1 MSRVA
6 SLSRRHLLTSLNQQ
20 PKRYFSATM
29 AQAKDTWSADQ
40 YVKFLKDRTRP
51 STDLLAHVPN
61 TSPKRVV
68 DVGCGPGNST
78 AVLAERYPNAHVS
91 GFDSSADMIKK
102 AKQTLPN
109 VSFEV
114 ADLLTYKPEE
124 PVDVLFSNAV
134 FQWLP
139 NGQRIE
145 IVRKLL
151 DHVAPGG
158 SLAFQVPF
166 NLEEPSHAL
175 MRETADTPNMPWTE
189 KLRAANY
196 SRDQFPSPTE
206 IWDGLKHLCSDLN
219 IWQTTYMHVM
229 ENHEG
234 IVEWVK
240 GTGLRPYLNPL
251 SEPEQEAFI
260 EAYLDKLKQGY
271 TAQKDG
277 KVLLPF
283 PRFDKIGDLKS
294 NVAHIRSIYLS
305 VKEAFVQIDRMA
317 GTSLVDL
324 LSDIQV
330 AFDMFEL
337 NLAECAAKADEL
349 RVEQERP
356 KHLSPFVDSS
366 SAQSWSSGSNIP
378 SGGIIQR
385 TSFGRDANTT
395 TVHVE
400 NGSTKPKERRLTKL
414 RQRFSISPDAR
425 ENHWTSLFGLTKSPV
440 VLILAAAMP
449 PTIYSTILC
458 GSPDSLP
465 ALDSNFYST
474 LSQFIS
480 SLAGLYVIV
489 KPLFNKNKKDEIKT
503 SFPKT
508 FYTMLTLSLLTSLTS
523 AVTYAWSPAAS
534 IPLAYVSGLTLNIA
548 TLLIIQDSGNQ
559 IKETNRY
566 NEDLVFAVNELEME
580 LAENRA
586 ERFPAWQTE
595 KKAVLPSRQTAQMK
609 DLRQRD
615 KEASSPDRHVNTVVR
630 KRQDVMKI
638 FHVDFASPSVFNA
651 VSLKEK
657 QRASLGMI
665 VNILRRIE
673 GKIDDSKPHDSN
685 PTEHRSIA
693 TALRPFNPRS
703 PANSSEVLGVP
714 SFLRHETIDSPAAPN
729 DPNPA
734 ISFSAHQVLFWPAIQ
749 SALPESVKLICQM
762 QGGTYSTRLEASR
775 PKLPHAASVDISSDW
790 LSKLSIATLKQLSDV
805 YFTTF
810 NLANPILDQKTYFQ
824 RTLGVAID
832 GNFGICIESCIVLVV
847 MALGSMGQKA
857 LQEAG
862 FAGTPASSPY
872 VGQDGEMPGLDFF
885 NEARK
890 RFGFLM
896 CEQDLQACQFYLLSG
911 LFYAE
916 ALRPIDWWAM
926 LSKASACSA
935 YFWNNLSRDRDEWML
950 DMQSRLFWITS
961 MFEAVLSQ
969 ELNLPP
975 SNSLHLE
982 EHIALP
988 KFISAQDIASFGS
1001 FRYPGDDPFFHYH
1014 FLSQLAHRLILT
1026 RARNSLFHFNP
1037 TSDYPPEPVEDE
1049 LIRQLEQWRER
1060 LPPMLQF
1067 DPKSPLTQAE
1077 SPSDALVTAWLH
1089 ARYFVARY
1097 HIGRPLLHRALER
1110 PASLTEGHLRKCRDA
1125 ISAVLAWASVIQVT
1139 DTMRSCNPLKFF
1151 VCSQIFGQICVIY
1164 ALSVSPYPYIRDIVS
1179 DINKKWTTFALGYL
1193 EAGAFYSPAI
1203 EQDFKIAKILCE
1215 DIGKI

>member
-1 MSRVA
+1 M
-6 SLSRRHLLTSLNQQ
+6 
-20 PKRYFSATM
+20 
-29 AQAKDTWSADQ
+29 
-40 YVKFLKDRTRP
+40 
-51 STDLLAHVPN
+51 
-61 TSPKRVV
+61 
-68 DVGCGPGNST
+68 
-78 AVLAERYPNAHVS
+78 AEREESSPAVEAHVS
-91 GFDSSADMIKK
+91 DEG
-102 AKQTLPN
+102 P
-109 VSFEV
+109 
-114 ADLLTYKPEE
+114 
-124 PVDVLFSNAV
+124 
-134 FQWLP
+134 
-139 NGQRIE
+139 
-145 IVRKLL
+145 
-151 DHVAPGG
+151 
-158 SLAFQVPF
+158 
-166 NLEEPSHAL
+166 PS
-175 MRETADTPNMPWTE
+175 R
-189 KLRAANY
+189 
-196 SRDQFPSPTE
+196 
-206 IWDGLKHLCSDLN
+206 
-219 IWQTTYMHVM
+219 
-229 ENHEG
+229 
-234 IVEWVK
+234 
-240 GTGLRPYLNPL
+240 
-251 SEPEQEAFI
+251 
-260 EAYLDKLKQGY
+260 
-271 TAQKDG
+271 
-277 KVLLPF
+277 
-283 PRFDKIGDLKS
+283 
-294 NVAHIRSIYLS
+294 
-305 VKEAFVQIDRMA
+305 
-317 GTSLVDL
+317 
-324 LSDIQV
+324 
-330 AFDMFEL
+330 
-337 NLAECAAKADEL
+337 
-349 RVEQERP
+349 
-356 KHLSPFVDSS
+356 
-366 SAQSWSSGSNIP
+366 
-378 SGGIIQR
+378 
-385 TSFGRDANTT
+385 
-395 TVHVE
+395 
-400 NGSTKPKERRLTKL
+400 
-414 RQRFSISPDAR
+414 RQRGFIAR
-425 ENHWTSLFGLTKSPV
+425 QACEYCRQKKTRCDEDFPCGLCKSLGLQCKFTQRK
-440 VLILAAAMP
+440 
-449 PTIYSTILC
+449 
-458 GSPDSLP
+458 
-465 ALDSNFYST
+465 
-474 LSQFIS
+474 
-480 SLAGLYVIV
+480 
-489 KPLFNKNKKDEIKT
+489 
-503 SFPKT
+503 
-508 FYTMLTLSLLTSLTS
+508 
-523 AVTYAWSPAAS
+523 
-534 IPLAYVSGLTLNIA
+534 A
-548 TLLIIQDSGNQ
+548 T
-559 IKETNRY
+559 R
-566 NEDLVFAVNELEME
+566 NE
-580 LAENRA
+580 
-586 ERFPAWQTE
+586 
-595 KKAVLPSRQTAQMK
+595 
-609 DLRQRD
+609 
-615 KEASSPDRHVNTVVR
+615 
-630 KRQDVMKI
+630 
-638 FHVDFASPSVFNA
+638 
-651 VSLKEK
+651 
-657 QRASLGMI
+657 ASLGMI

-685 PTEHRSIA
+685 STEHRSIAIA

-714 SFLRHETIDSPAAPN
+714 SFLRQETIDSPVAPT

-749 SALPESVKLICQM
+749 SALPESVKLMCQM

-862 FAGTPASSPY
+862 FSGTPASSPY

-975 SNSLHLE
+975 N
-982 EHIALP
+982 
-988 KFISAQDIASFGS
+988 D
-1001 FRYPGDDPFFHYH
+1001 
-1014 FLSQLAHRLILT
+1014 T
-1026 RARNSLFHFNP
+1026 
-1037 TSDYPPEPVEDE
+1037 TDYPPEPVEDE

-1060 LPPMLQF
+1060 LPPILQF

-1125 ISAVLAWASVIQVT
+1125 ISAVLTWASVIQVT

-1164 ALSVSPYPYIRDIVS
+1164 ALSVSPYPHIRDIVS
-1179 DINKKWTTFALGYL
+1179 DVNKKWTNFALSYL

>member
-1 MSRVA
+1 MPSSYHKGQVYECVSNDPSDLQSRPQHQHSPTQRLGLVRILVLSLGTVVIAAVVTFLGFLWWGAIASVNEGDRPSSHILRRILGSGWLLRSITISSLVYRVVA
-6 SLSRRHLLTSLNQQ
+6 GAQAATATEMIASIFLEDNGCLLPDLARLSLTRCQTAGPFQLAFTAPRQLFDPGNLFKSGLLVALLIASVVTQFTSTILLTDLSAARLVNDPTALNVAFGFKY
-20 PKRYFSATM
+20 PSSEDENSSANLFNPYAGVDYWT
-29 AQAKDTWSADQ
+29 S
-40 YVKFLKDRTRP
+40 RP
-51 STDLLAHVPN
+51 SSYLRFAEISTPPVQGDGVYDTGAIARAFLPFNNSTRRATLRSYEGPATVVDARVICIRPRLSIHTINLTDVYMLSLGGSVSIHGEYEGLDTTYPDPSSFACM
-61 TSPKRVV
+61 V
-68 DVGCGPGNST
+68 DVGKVSDRPLQQRMSLCPMDSD
-78 AVLAERYPNAHVS
+78 LAFIKGGVRPDLSSFTKAYLLINATS
-91 GFDSSADMIKK
+91 GFENWRENG
-102 AKQTLPN
+102 LGGN
-109 VSFEV
+109 
-114 ADLLTYKPEE
+114 E
-124 PVDVLFSNAV
+124 PVTILESDRASQSQGTWQSFGINGAPDTGIDATLCFANPIPWDYKISAASSQDGFEPTLQWNITTGTYRSNAV
-134 FQWLP
+134 RSLLGSTLAP
-139 NGQRIE
+139 VPSLERGLL
-145 IVRKLL
+145 KL
-151 DHVAPGG
+151 ASPGNW
-158 SLAFQVPF
+158 STAEASITF
-166 NLEEPSHAL
+166 NTSNTINYIWTALRTGRYNKMTPMNATYREES
-175 MRETADTPNMPWTE
+175 
-189 KLRAANY
+189 
-196 SRDQFPSPTE
+196 SPT
-206 IWDGLKHLCSDLN
+206 
-219 IWQTTYMHVM
+219 
-229 ENHEG
+229 
-234 IVEWVK
+234 
-240 GTGLRPYLNPL
+240 
-251 SEPEQEAFI
+251 I
-260 EAYLDKLKQGY
+260 EAHG
-271 TAQKDG
+271 
-277 KVLLPF
+277 
-283 PRFDKIGDLKS
+283 
-294 NVAHIRSIYLS
+294 
-305 VKEAFVQIDRMA
+305 
-317 GTSLVDL
+317 
-324 LSDIQV
+324 SD
-330 AFDMFEL
+330 EG
-337 NLAECAAKADEL
+337 
-349 RVEQERP
+349 P
-356 KHLSPFVDSS
+356 
-366 SAQSWSSGSNIP
+366 P
-378 SGGIIQR
+378 S
-385 TSFGRDANTT
+385 
-395 TVHVE
+395 
-400 NGSTKPKERRLTKL
+400 K
-414 RQRFSISPDAR
+414 RQRGFIAR
-425 ENHWTSLFGLTKSPV
+425 QACEYCRQKKTRCDEDFPCGLCKSLGLQCKFTQRK
-440 VLILAAAMP
+440 
-449 PTIYSTILC
+449 
-458 GSPDSLP
+458 
-465 ALDSNFYST
+465 
-474 LSQFIS
+474 
-480 SLAGLYVIV
+480 
-489 KPLFNKNKKDEIKT
+489 
-503 SFPKT
+503 
-508 FYTMLTLSLLTSLTS
+508 
-523 AVTYAWSPAAS
+523 
-534 IPLAYVSGLTLNIA
+534 A
-548 TLLIIQDSGNQ
+548 T
-559 IKETNRY
+559 R
-566 NEDLVFAVNELEME
+566 NE
-580 LAENRA
+580 
-586 ERFPAWQTE
+586 
-595 KKAVLPSRQTAQMK
+595 
-609 DLRQRD
+609 
-615 KEASSPDRHVNTVVR
+615 
-630 KRQDVMKI
+630 
-638 FHVDFASPSVFNA
+638 
-651 VSLKEK
+651 
-657 QRASLGMI
+657 ASLGMI

-673 GKIDDSKPHDSN
+673 GKIDDSKPHDSH
-685 PTEHRSIA
+685 PTENRSIA
-693 TALRPFNPRS
+693 AALRPFNPRS

-714 SFLRHETIDSPAAPN
+714 SFLRHETIDSPAAAT

-749 SALPESVKLICQM
+749 SALPESVKLMCQM
-762 QGGTYSTRLEASR
+762 QGATYSTRLEASR

-872 VGQDGEMPGLDFF
+872 VGQDADMPGLDFF

-1037 TSDYPPEPVEDE
+1037 TADYPPEPVEDE

-1151 VCSQIFGQICVIY
+1151 VCSQ
-1164 ALSVSPYPYIRDIVS
+1164 
-1179 DINKKWTTFALGYL
+1179 
-1193 EAGAFYSPAI
+1193 
-1203 EQDFKIAKILCE
+1203 
-1215 DIGKI
+1215 

>member
-1 MSRVA
+1 MDTKLQQISGSMSSIIGIETSPLLAESNTDEAKRVRDEAKSTLQQRYPTLVDMATINILKVFGAMREARLEIAELCISISFPLVILQCRSLKNLLA
-6 SLSRRHLLTSLNQQ
+6 SLSAFDDHGKVPEMTWHSRNLSMLGNLENGFSYSW
-20 PKRYFSATM
+20 RYEWTVVFERWRNEV
-29 AQAKDTWSADQ
+29 KD
-40 YVKFLKDRTRP
+40 Y
-51 STDLLAHVPN
+51 
-61 TSPKRVV
+61 
-68 DVGCGPGNST
+68 
-78 AVLAERYPNAHVS
+78 
-91 GFDSSADMIKK
+91 
-102 AKQTLPN
+102 
-109 VSFEV
+109 
-114 ADLLTYKPEE
+114 
-124 PVDVLFSNAV
+124 
-134 FQWLP
+134 QWL
-139 NGQRIE
+139 
-145 IVRKLL
+145 
-151 DHVAPGG
+151 
-158 SLAFQVPF
+158 S
-166 NLEEPSHAL
+166 
-175 MRETADTPNMPWTE
+175 
-189 KLRAANY
+189 
-196 SRDQFPSPTE
+196 
-206 IWDGLKHLCSDLN
+206 
-219 IWQTTYMHVM
+219 
-229 ENHEG
+229 
-234 IVEWVK
+234 
-240 GTGLRPYLNPL
+240 
-251 SEPEQEAFI
+251 
-260 EAYLDKLKQGY
+260 
-271 TAQKDG
+271 
-277 KVLLPF
+277 
-283 PRFDKIGDLKS
+283 DKIGDLKS
-294 NVAHIRSIYLS
+294 NIAHIRSIYLS

-356 KHLSPFVDSS
+356 KHLSPFVNSS

-400 NGSTKPKERRLTKL
+400 NGSTKSKERRLTKL
-414 RQRFSISPDAR
+414 RQRFSINPDAR

-566 NEDLVFAVNELEME
+566 NEDLPEFDIPPRTTLQFIN
-580 LAENRA
+580 NTDN
-586 ERFPAWQTE
+586 PAWQTE

-615 KEASSPDRHVNTVVR
+615 KEASSPDRKATRN
-630 KRQDVMKI
+630 
-638 FHVDFASPSVFNA
+638 
-651 VSLKEK
+651 E
-657 QRASLGMI
+657 ASLGMI

-685 PTEHRSIA
+685 PTENRSIA

-749 SALPESVKLICQM
+749 SALPESVKLMCQM

-1067 DPKSPLTQAE
+1067 DPKLPLTQAE

-1179 DINKKWTTFALGYL
+1179 DVNKKWTNFALGYL

>member
-1 MSRVA
+1 
-6 SLSRRHLLTSLNQQ
+6 
-20 PKRYFSATM
+20 M
-29 AQAKDTWSADQ
+29 A
-40 YVKFLKDRTRP
+40 DREE
-51 STDLLAHVPN
+51 S
-61 TSPKRVV
+61 SP
-68 DVGCGPGNST
+68 
-78 AVLAERYPNAHVS
+78 AV
-91 GFDSSADMIKK
+91 
-102 AKQTLPN
+102 
-109 VSFEV
+109 
-114 ADLLTYKPEE
+114 
-124 PVDVLFSNAV
+124 
-134 FQWLP
+134 
-139 NGQRIE
+139 
-145 IVRKLL
+145 
-151 DHVAPGG
+151 
-158 SLAFQVPF
+158 
-166 NLEEPSHAL
+166 
-175 MRETADTPNMPWTE
+175 
-189 KLRAANY
+189 
-196 SRDQFPSPTE
+196 
-206 IWDGLKHLCSDLN
+206 
-219 IWQTTYMHVM
+219 
-229 ENHEG
+229 
-234 IVEWVK
+234 
-240 GTGLRPYLNPL
+240 
-251 SEPEQEAFI
+251 EA
-260 EAYLDKLKQGY
+260 
-271 TAQKDG
+271 
-277 KVLLPF
+277 
-283 PRFDKIGDLKS
+283 
-294 NVAHIRSIYLS
+294 
-305 VKEAFVQIDRMA
+305 
-317 GTSLVDL
+317 
-324 LSDIQV
+324 
-330 AFDMFEL
+330 
-337 NLAECAAKADEL
+337 
-349 RVEQERP
+349 
-356 KHLSPFVDSS
+356 
-366 SAQSWSSGSNIP
+366 
-378 SGGIIQR
+378 
-385 TSFGRDANTT
+385 
-395 TVHVE
+395 
-400 NGSTKPKERRLTKL
+400 NGSDEGPPSK
-414 RQRFSISPDAR
+414 RQRGFIAR
-425 ENHWTSLFGLTKSPV
+425 QSLGIQCRFTQRK
-440 VLILAAAMP
+440 
-449 PTIYSTILC
+449 
-458 GSPDSLP
+458 
-465 ALDSNFYST
+465 
-474 LSQFIS
+474 
-480 SLAGLYVIV
+480 
-489 KPLFNKNKKDEIKT
+489 
-503 SFPKT
+503 
-508 FYTMLTLSLLTSLTS
+508 
-523 AVTYAWSPAAS
+523 
-534 IPLAYVSGLTLNIA
+534 A
-548 TLLIIQDSGNQ
+548 T
-559 IKETNRY
+559 R
-566 NEDLVFAVNELEME
+566 NE
-580 LAENRA
+580 
-586 ERFPAWQTE
+586 
-595 KKAVLPSRQTAQMK
+595 
-609 DLRQRD
+609 
-615 KEASSPDRHVNTVVR
+615 
-630 KRQDVMKI
+630 
-638 FHVDFASPSVFNA
+638 
-651 VSLKEK
+651 
-657 QRASLGMI
+657 ASLGMI

-685 PTEHRSIA
+685 PTENRSIA

-749 SALPESVKLICQM
+749 SALPESVKLMCQM

-1067 DPKSPLTQAE
+1067 DPKLPLTQAE

-1125 ISAVLAWASVIQVT
+1125 ISAVLAWA
-1139 DTMRSCNPLKFF
+1139 
-1151 VCSQIFGQICVIY
+1151 IFGQICVIY

-1179 DINKKWTTFALGYL
+1179 DVNKKWTNFALGYL

>member
-1 MSRVA
+1 M
-6 SLSRRHLLTSLNQQ
+6 
-20 PKRYFSATM
+20 
-29 AQAKDTWSADQ
+29 
-40 YVKFLKDRTRP
+40 
-51 STDLLAHVPN
+51 
-61 TSPKRVV
+61 
-68 DVGCGPGNST
+68 
-78 AVLAERYPNAHVS
+78 AER
-91 GFDSSADMIKK
+91 
-102 AKQTLPN
+102 
-109 VSFEV
+109 
-114 ADLLTYKPEE
+114 EE
-124 PVDVLFSNAV
+124 GSPAV
-134 FQWLP
+134 
-139 NGQRIE
+139 E
-145 IVRKLL
+145 
-151 DHVAPGG
+151 APGSDEG
-158 SLAFQVPF
+158 P
-166 NLEEPSHAL
+166 PS
-175 MRETADTPNMPWTE
+175 
-189 KLRAANY
+189 K
-196 SRDQFPSPTE
+196 
-206 IWDGLKHLCSDLN
+206 
-219 IWQTTYMHVM
+219 
-229 ENHEG
+229 
-234 IVEWVK
+234 
-240 GTGLRPYLNPL
+240 
-251 SEPEQEAFI
+251 
-260 EAYLDKLKQGY
+260 
-271 TAQKDG
+271 
-277 KVLLPF
+277 
-283 PRFDKIGDLKS
+283 
-294 NVAHIRSIYLS
+294 
-305 VKEAFVQIDRMA
+305 
-317 GTSLVDL
+317 
-324 LSDIQV
+324 
-330 AFDMFEL
+330 
-337 NLAECAAKADEL
+337 
-349 RVEQERP
+349 
-356 KHLSPFVDSS
+356 
-366 SAQSWSSGSNIP
+366 
-378 SGGIIQR
+378 
-385 TSFGRDANTT
+385 
-395 TVHVE
+395 
-400 NGSTKPKERRLTKL
+400 
-414 RQRFSISPDAR
+414 RQRGFIAR
-425 ENHWTSLFGLTKSPV
+425 QACEYCRQKKTRCDEDFPCGLCKSLGLQCKFTQRK
-440 VLILAAAMP
+440 
-449 PTIYSTILC
+449 
-458 GSPDSLP
+458 
-465 ALDSNFYST
+465 
-474 LSQFIS
+474 
-480 SLAGLYVIV
+480 
-489 KPLFNKNKKDEIKT
+489 
-503 SFPKT
+503 
-508 FYTMLTLSLLTSLTS
+508 
-523 AVTYAWSPAAS
+523 
-534 IPLAYVSGLTLNIA
+534 A
-548 TLLIIQDSGNQ
+548 T
-559 IKETNRY
+559 R
-566 NEDLVFAVNELEME
+566 NE
-580 LAENRA
+580 
-586 ERFPAWQTE
+586 
-595 KKAVLPSRQTAQMK
+595 
-609 DLRQRD
+609 
-615 KEASSPDRHVNTVVR
+615 
-630 KRQDVMKI
+630 
-638 FHVDFASPSVFNA
+638 
-651 VSLKEK
+651 
-657 QRASLGMI
+657 ASLGMI

-673 GKIDDSKPHDSN
+673 GKIDDSKPHDSH
-685 PTEHRSIA
+685 PTEHRSSA
-693 TALRPFNPRS
+693 AALRPFNPRS

-714 SFLRHETIDSPAAPN
+714 SFLRHETIDSPAAPT

-749 SALPESVKLICQM
+749 SALPESVKLMCHM
-762 QGGTYSTRLEASR
+762 QGATYSTRLEASR
-775 PKLPHAASVDISSDW
+775 PKLPHAASVDTSSDW

-862 FAGTPASSPY
+862 LAGTPASSPY
-872 VGQDGEMPGLDFF
+872 AGQEGEMPGLDFF

-1037 TSDYPPEPVEDE
+1037 TADYPPEPVEDE

-1179 DINKKWTTFALGYL
+1179 DVNKKWTNFALNYL

>member
-1 MSRVA
+1 M
-6 SLSRRHLLTSLNQQ
+6 
-20 PKRYFSATM
+20 
-29 AQAKDTWSADQ
+29 
-40 YVKFLKDRTRP
+40 
-51 STDLLAHVPN
+51 
-61 TSPKRVV
+61 
-68 DVGCGPGNST
+68 
-78 AVLAERYPNAHVS
+78 AEREESSPAVEAHVS
-91 GFDSSADMIKK
+91 DEG
-102 AKQTLPN
+102 P
-109 VSFEV
+109 
-114 ADLLTYKPEE
+114 
-124 PVDVLFSNAV
+124 
-134 FQWLP
+134 
-139 NGQRIE
+139 
-145 IVRKLL
+145 
-151 DHVAPGG
+151 
-158 SLAFQVPF
+158 
-166 NLEEPSHAL
+166 PS
-175 MRETADTPNMPWTE
+175 R
-189 KLRAANY
+189 
-196 SRDQFPSPTE
+196 
-206 IWDGLKHLCSDLN
+206 
-219 IWQTTYMHVM
+219 
-229 ENHEG
+229 
-234 IVEWVK
+234 
-240 GTGLRPYLNPL
+240 
-251 SEPEQEAFI
+251 
-260 EAYLDKLKQGY
+260 
-271 TAQKDG
+271 
-277 KVLLPF
+277 
-283 PRFDKIGDLKS
+283 
-294 NVAHIRSIYLS
+294 
-305 VKEAFVQIDRMA
+305 
-317 GTSLVDL
+317 
-324 LSDIQV
+324 
-330 AFDMFEL
+330 
-337 NLAECAAKADEL
+337 
-349 RVEQERP
+349 
-356 KHLSPFVDSS
+356 
-366 SAQSWSSGSNIP
+366 
-378 SGGIIQR
+378 
-385 TSFGRDANTT
+385 
-395 TVHVE
+395 
-400 NGSTKPKERRLTKL
+400 
-414 RQRFSISPDAR
+414 RQRGFVAR
-425 ENHWTSLFGLTKSPV
+425 QACEYCRQKKTRCDEDFPCGLCKSLGLQCKFTQRK
-440 VLILAAAMP
+440 
-449 PTIYSTILC
+449 
-458 GSPDSLP
+458 
-465 ALDSNFYST
+465 
-474 LSQFIS
+474 
-480 SLAGLYVIV
+480 
-489 KPLFNKNKKDEIKT
+489 
-503 SFPKT
+503 
-508 FYTMLTLSLLTSLTS
+508 
-523 AVTYAWSPAAS
+523 
-534 IPLAYVSGLTLNIA
+534 A
-548 TLLIIQDSGNQ
+548 T
-559 IKETNRY
+559 R
-566 NEDLVFAVNELEME
+566 NE
-580 LAENRA
+580 
-586 ERFPAWQTE
+586 
-595 KKAVLPSRQTAQMK
+595 
-609 DLRQRD
+609 
-615 KEASSPDRHVNTVVR
+615 
-630 KRQDVMKI
+630 
-638 FHVDFASPSVFNA
+638 
-651 VSLKEK
+651 
-657 QRASLGMI
+657 ASLGMI

-685 PTEHRSIA
+685 STEHRSIAIA

-714 SFLRHETIDSPAAPN
+714 SFLRQETIDSPVAPT

-749 SALPESVKLICQM
+749 SALPESVKLMCQM

-862 FAGTPASSPY
+862 FSGTPASSPY

-975 SNSLHLE
+975 N
-982 EHIALP
+982 
-988 KFISAQDIASFGS
+988 D
-1001 FRYPGDDPFFHYH
+1001 
-1014 FLSQLAHRLILT
+1014 T
-1026 RARNSLFHFNP
+1026 
-1037 TSDYPPEPVEDE
+1037 TDYPPEPVEDE

-1060 LPPMLQF
+1060 LPPILQF

-1089 ARYFVARY
+1089 ARYSVARY

-1125 ISAVLAWASVIQVT
+1125 ISAVLTWASVIQVT

-1179 DINKKWTTFALGYL
+1179 DVNKKWTNFALSYL

>member
-1 MSRVA
+1 MKA
-6 SLSRRHLLTSLNQQ
+6 LL
-20 PKRYFSATM
+20 
-29 AQAKDTWSADQ
+29 
-40 YVKFLKDRTRP
+40 
-51 STDLLAHVPN
+51 
-61 TSPKRVV
+61 
-68 DVGCGPGNST
+68 
-78 AVLAERYPNAHVS
+78 
-91 GFDSSADMIKK
+91 
-102 AKQTLPN
+102 
-109 VSFEV
+109 
-114 ADLLTYKPEE
+114 
-124 PVDVLFSNAV
+124 
-134 FQWLP
+134 
-139 NGQRIE
+139 
-145 IVRKLL
+145 
-151 DHVAPGG
+151 
-158 SLAFQVPF
+158 
-166 NLEEPSHAL
+166 
-175 MRETADTPNMPWTE
+175 
-189 KLRAANY
+189 
-196 SRDQFPSPTE
+196 
-206 IWDGLKHLCSDLN
+206 
-219 IWQTTYMHVM
+219 
-229 ENHEG
+229 
-234 IVEWVK
+234 
-240 GTGLRPYLNPL
+240 
-251 SEPEQEAFI
+251 
-260 EAYLDKLKQGY
+260 
-271 TAQKDG
+271 
-277 KVLLPF
+277 
-283 PRFDKIGDLKS
+283 
-294 NVAHIRSIYLS
+294 
-305 VKEAFVQIDRMA
+305 
-317 GTSLVDL
+317 
-324 LSDIQV
+324 
-330 AFDMFEL
+330 
-337 NLAECAAKADEL
+337 
-349 RVEQERP
+349 
-356 KHLSPFVDSS
+356 
-366 SAQSWSSGSNIP
+366 
-378 SGGIIQR
+378 
-385 TSFGRDANTT
+385 
-395 TVHVE
+395 
-400 NGSTKPKERRLTKL
+400 
-414 RQRFSISPDAR
+414 
-425 ENHWTSLFGLTKSPV
+425 
-440 VLILAAAMP
+440 
-449 PTIYSTILC
+449 
-458 GSPDSLP
+458 
-465 ALDSNFYST
+465 
-474 LSQFIS
+474 
-480 SLAGLYVIV
+480 
-489 KPLFNKNKKDEIKT
+489 
-503 SFPKT
+503 
-508 FYTMLTLSLLTSLTS
+508 
-523 AVTYAWSPAAS
+523 
-534 IPLAYVSGLTLNIA
+534 
-548 TLLIIQDSGNQ
+548 
-559 IKETNRY
+559 
-566 NEDLVFAVNELEME
+566 
-580 LAENRA
+580 
-586 ERFPAWQTE
+586 
-595 KKAVLPSRQTAQMK
+595 
-609 DLRQRD
+609 QRD
-615 KEASSPDRHVNTVVR
+615 KEASSLDRN
-630 KRQDVMKI
+630 
-638 FHVDFASPSVFNA
+638 
-651 VSLKEK
+651 E
-657 QRASLGMI
+657 ASLGMI

-673 GKIDDSKPHDSN
+673 GKIDDSKPNDSN

-693 TALRPFNPRS
+693 AALRPFNPRS

-714 SFLRHETIDSPAAPN
+714 SFLRHETIDSPAAPT

-734 ISFSAHQVLFWPAIQ
+734 ISFSAHQLM
-749 SALPESVKLICQM
+749 CQM
-762 QGGTYSTRLEASR
+762 QGATYSTRLEASR

-810 NLANPILDQKTYFQ
+810 NLANPVLDQKTYFQ

-872 VGQDGEMPGLDFF
+872 VGQDADMPGLDFF

-1037 TSDYPPEPVEDE
+1037 TADYPPEPVEDE

-1125 ISAVLAWASVIQVT
+1125 INAVLAWASVIQVT

-1179 DINKKWTTFALGYL
+1179 DVNKKWTTFALNYL
-1193 EAGAFYSPAI
+1193 EAGAFSSPAI

>member
-1 MSRVA
+1 MSSIIGIETSPLLAESNTDEAKRVRDEAKSTLQQKYPTLVDMATINILKVFGAMREARLEIAELCISISFPLVILQCRSLTNLLA
-6 SLSRRHLLTSLNQQ
+6 SLSAFDDHGKVPEMTWHSRNLSILGNLENGFSYSW
-20 PKRYFSATM
+20 RYEWTVVFERWRNEV
-29 AQAKDTWSADQ
+29 KD
-40 YVKFLKDRTRP
+40 Y
-51 STDLLAHVPN
+51 
-61 TSPKRVV
+61 
-68 DVGCGPGNST
+68 
-78 AVLAERYPNAHVS
+78 
-91 GFDSSADMIKK
+91 
-102 AKQTLPN
+102 
-109 VSFEV
+109 
-114 ADLLTYKPEE
+114 
-124 PVDVLFSNAV
+124 
-134 FQWLP
+134 QWL
-139 NGQRIE
+139 
-145 IVRKLL
+145 
-151 DHVAPGG
+151 
-158 SLAFQVPF
+158 S
-166 NLEEPSHAL
+166 
-175 MRETADTPNMPWTE
+175 
-189 KLRAANY
+189 
-196 SRDQFPSPTE
+196 
-206 IWDGLKHLCSDLN
+206 
-219 IWQTTYMHVM
+219 
-229 ENHEG
+229 
-234 IVEWVK
+234 
-240 GTGLRPYLNPL
+240 
-251 SEPEQEAFI
+251 
-260 EAYLDKLKQGY
+260 
-271 TAQKDG
+271 
-277 KVLLPF
+277 
-283 PRFDKIGDLKS
+283 DKIGDLKS

-337 NLAECAAKADEL
+337 NMAECAAKADEL

-356 KHLSPFVDSS
+356 KHLSPFVNSS

-566 NEDLVFAVNELEME
+566 NEGLACEYCRQKKTRCDEDFPCGLCKSLGIQCRFTQRKATRNE
-580 LAENRA
+580 
-586 ERFPAWQTE
+586 
-595 KKAVLPSRQTAQMK
+595 
-609 DLRQRD
+609 
-615 KEASSPDRHVNTVVR
+615 
-630 KRQDVMKI
+630 
-638 FHVDFASPSVFNA
+638 
-651 VSLKEK
+651 
-657 QRASLGMI
+657 ASLGMI

-749 SALPESVKLICQM
+749 SALPESVKLMCQM

-872 VGQDGEMPGLDFF
+872 VGQDGGMPGLDFF

-1097 HIGRPLLHRALER
+1097 HIGRPLLPGKTSIAHRR
-1110 PASLTEGHLRKCRDA
+1110 T
-1125 ISAVLAWASVIQVT
+1125 
-1139 DTMRSCNPLKFF
+1139 
-1151 VCSQIFGQICVIY
+1151 
-1164 ALSVSPYPYIRDIVS
+1164 SPEMS
-1179 DINKKWTTFALGYL
+1179 
-1193 EAGAFYSPAI
+1193 
-1203 EQDFKIAKILCE
+1203 
-1215 DIGKI
+1215 

>member
-1 MSRVA
+1 METSPLLAESNTDEVKRVRDEAKSTLQQKYPTLVDMAAMNILKVFGAMREARLEIAELCISISFPLVILQCRSLTNLLA
-6 SLSRRHLLTSLNQQ
+6 SLSAFDDYGKVPERTWHSRNLSMLGNLENGFGY
-20 PKRYFSATM
+20 RWEYEWRLVFDRWRN
-29 AQAKDTWSADQ
+29 QAKD
-40 YVKFLKDRTRP
+40 
-51 STDLLAHVPN
+51 H
-61 TSPKRVV
+61 
-68 DVGCGPGNST
+68 
-78 AVLAERYPNAHVS
+78 
-91 GFDSSADMIKK
+91 
-102 AKQTLPN
+102 
-109 VSFEV
+109 
-114 ADLLTYKPEE
+114 
-124 PVDVLFSNAV
+124 
-134 FQWLP
+134 QWL
-139 NGQRIE
+139 N
-145 IVRKLL
+145 
-151 DHVAPGG
+151 
-158 SLAFQVPF
+158 
-166 NLEEPSHAL
+166 
-175 MRETADTPNMPWTE
+175 
-189 KLRAANY
+189 
-196 SRDQFPSPTE
+196 
-206 IWDGLKHLCSDLN
+206 
-219 IWQTTYMHVM
+219 
-229 ENHEG
+229 
-234 IVEWVK
+234 
-240 GTGLRPYLNPL
+240 
-251 SEPEQEAFI
+251 
-260 EAYLDKLKQGY
+260 
-271 TAQKDG
+271 
-277 KVLLPF
+277 
-283 PRFDKIGDLKS
+283 DKIGDLKG
-294 NVAHIRSIYLS
+294 NVAHIRPIFLSI
-305 VKEAFVQIDRMA
+305 KEAFVQIDRMA

-324 LSDIQV
+324 LSDIQD
-330 AFDMFEL
+330 AFDMFERK
-337 NLAECAAKADEL
+337 LAECAVKADEL

-356 KHLSPFVDSS
+356 KHLSPFVNSF

-378 SGGIIQR
+378 SGGITQR
-385 TSFGRDANTT
+385 TSFGRDGNNA
-395 TVHVE
+395 TVHVG
-400 NGSTKPKERRLTKL
+400 NSSTKTKERRLTKL
-414 RQRFSISPDAR
+414 RQRFSINPDAR
-425 ENHWTSLFGLTKSPV
+425 ENHWTSLFGLAKSPV
-440 VLILAAAMP
+440 VVILTAAMP
-449 PTIYSTILC
+449 LTICSTILC
-458 GSPDSLP
+458 GPPDAVP
-465 ALDSNFYST
+465 AKDSNFFST

-489 KPLFNKNKKDEIKT
+489 KPLFSRNKKDKIKT

-508 FYTMLTLSLLTSLTS
+508 FYTMLALSLLTSLTS
-523 AVTYAWSPAAS
+523 AVIYAWSPAAS

-559 IKETNRY
+559 IKESNRY

-586 ERFPAWQTE
+586 ERSNE
-595 KKAVLPSRQTAQMK
+595 
-609 DLRQRD
+609 
-615 KEASSPDRHVNTVVR
+615 
-630 KRQDVMKI
+630 
-638 FHVDFASPSVFNA
+638 
-651 VSLKEK
+651 
-657 QRASLGMI
+657 ASLGMI

-673 GKIDDSKPHDSN
+673 GKIDDSKLDSN
-685 PTEHRSIA
+685 PTENHRSIA
-693 TALRPFNPRS
+693 AALRPFNPRS

-714 SFLRHETIDSPAAPN
+714 SFLRQETIDSPAAPT

-749 SALPESVKLICQM
+749 SALPESVKLMCQM

-775 PKLPHAASVDISSDW
+775 PKLPHATSVDISSDW
-790 LSKLSIATLKQLSDV
+790 LSKLT
-805 YFTTF
+805 
-810 NLANPILDQKTYFQ
+810 NPILDQKTYFQ

-872 VGQDGEMPGLDFF
+872 VGRDAEMPGLDFF

-896 CEQDLQACQFYLLSG
+896 CEQGLQACQFYLLSG

-935 YFWNNLSRDRDEWML
+935 YFWNNVSRDRDEWML

-1026 RARNSLFHFNP
+1026 RARNSLFHFNA
-1037 TSDYPPEPVEDE
+1037 TADYPPEPVEDE

-1067 DPKSPLTQAE
+1067 DPKSPLTQAD

-1151 VCSQIFGQICVIY
+1151 VCSQ
-1164 ALSVSPYPYIRDIVS
+1164 
-1179 DINKKWTTFALGYL
+1179 
-1193 EAGAFYSPAI
+1193 
-1203 EQDFKIAKILCE
+1203 
-1215 DIGKI
+1215 

>member
-1 MSRVA
+1 MA
-6 SLSRRHLLTSLNQQ
+6 SS
-20 PKRYFSATM
+20 
-29 AQAKDTWSADQ
+29 KDKWSADQ

-61 TSPKRVV
+61 TSPRRVV

-91 GFDSSADMIKK
+91 GFDSSTDMIKK

-139 NGQRIE
+139 NGQRLE
-145 IVRKLL
+145 IVRKLFE
-151 DHVAPGG
+151 HVAPGG
-158 SLAFQVPF
+158 SLAFQVPY
-166 NLEEPSHAL
+166 NLEEPSHNL
-175 MRETADTPNMPWTE
+175 MRETAETPNMPWTE
-189 KLRAANY
+189 KLKVANY

-206 IWDGLKHLCSDLN
+206 IWDGLKHLCSDLD

-240 GTGLRPYLNPL
+240 GTGLRPYLDPL
-251 SEPEQEAFI
+251 SESEQEAFV
-260 EAYLDKLKQGY
+260 EAYLNKLKKGY
-271 TAQKDG
+271 SAQKDG
-277 KVLLPF
+277 KQISGSMSSFIEIETSPLLAESNTDEAKRVRDEAKATLKQKYPTLVDMAAIDILKVFGAMREARLEIAELCISISF
-283 PRFDKIGDLKS
+283 PLVILQCRSLSNLLASLSAFDDHGKVPEMTWHARNLSMLGKLENGFGYSWRYQWCLVFERWSDHVKDYHWLSDKTGDLQS
-294 NVAHIRSIYLS
+294 NVAHIRPIFLLL
-305 VKEAFVQIDRMA
+305 KEAFLQIDKMA

-324 LSDIQV
+324 LSDVQH
-330 AFDMFEL
+330 AFDMFEHRL
-337 NLAECAAKADEL
+337 GECSAKADEL

-356 KHLSPFVDSS
+356 KHLSPFVNSS
-366 SAQSWSSGSNIP
+366 SGQSWSSGSNIP
-378 SGGIIQR
+378 SGGITQR
-385 TSFGRDANTT
+385 TSFGRDGNTT
-395 TVHVE
+395 AVQMD
-400 NGSTKPKERRLTKL
+400 NSSTKPKERRLTKL
-414 RQRFSISPDAR
+414 RQRFSINPDAR
-425 ENHWTSLFGLTKSPV
+425 ENHWTTLFGLGKSPV
-440 VLILAAAMP
+440 VLILTTAMP

-458 GSPDSLP
+458 GPPDVVP

-489 KPLFNKNKKDEIKT
+489 KPIFSGNKKDQIKT

-566 NEDLVFAVNELEME
+566 NEDLLEDALMTAGEKEREEGSPAVEAPGSDEG
-580 LAENRA
+580 
-586 ERFPAWQTE
+586 P
-595 KKAVLPSRQTAQMK
+595 PSK
-609 DLRQRD
+609 RQRGFIARQACEYCRQKKTRCD
-615 KEASSPDRHVNTVVR
+615 EDFPCGLCKSLGLQCKFTQR
-630 KRQDVMKI
+630 KATR
-638 FHVDFASPSVFNA
+638 N
-651 VSLKEK
+651 E
-657 QRASLGMI
+657 ASLGMI

-673 GKIDDSKPHDSN
+673 GKIDDSKPHDSHS
-685 PTEHRSIA
+685 TEHRSIA
-693 TALRPFNPRS
+693 AALRPFNPRS

-714 SFLRHETIDSPAAPN
+714 SFLRHETIDSPAAPT

-734 ISFSAHQVLFWPAIQ
+734 ISFSAH
-749 SALPESVKLICQM
+749 QM

-775 PKLPHAASVDISSDW
+775 PKLSHAASVDISSDW

-862 FAGTPASSPY
+862 LAGTPASSPY
-872 VGQDGEMPGLDFF
+872 AGQEGEMPGLDFF

-1037 TSDYPPEPVEDE
+1037 TADYPPEPVEDE

-1097 HIGRPLLHRALER
+1097 HIGRPLL
-1110 PASLTEGHLRKCRDA
+1110 
-1125 ISAVLAWASVIQVT
+1125 
-1139 DTMRSCNPLKFF
+1139 
-1151 VCSQIFGQICVIY
+1151 
-1164 ALSVSPYPYIRDIVS
+1164 
-1179 DINKKWTTFALGYL
+1179 
-1193 EAGAFYSPAI
+1193 
-1203 EQDFKIAKILCE
+1203 
-1215 DIGKI
+1215 